1 MAFRVGG
8 LLISRKPGETI
19 TLLKDGKPKSLI
31 CLNKIVNG
39 LAYIAVDGT
48 EYDMDINESVQID
61 DNAFYLESIEG
72 GRAVIRLIFD
82 DSVRIIRSELLGAS
96 SNVAQG
102 RVHTHRP
109 AGEKTEGN

>member
-19 TLLKDGKPKSLI
+19 TLLKEGKPKSLI
-31 CLNKIVNG
+31 CLNKIHNG

-48 EYDMDINESVQID
+48 EYDMDVNESVQID

-96 SNVAQG
+96 NVAQG

-109 AGEKTEGN
+109 AGEKAEGN